1 MNQLYPIIRRV
12 RRPLLPVE
20 VMTPSATVAAV
31 APVIAPSIPAPELP
45 PPIAPVDAP
54 AAGTR
59 VSLAPTERKL
69 HFGPQ
74 RTNQQGK

>member
-1 MNQLYPIIRRV
+1 MNGLYPIIRRV

-20 VMTPSATVAAV
+20 VMIPQAVVVAA
-31 APVIAPSIPAPELP
+31 APAIAPSIPAPELP
-45 PPIAPVDAP
+45 PPIVPADAP
-54 AAGTR
+54 AAGAR
-59 VSLAPTERKL
+59 IALAAMERKL